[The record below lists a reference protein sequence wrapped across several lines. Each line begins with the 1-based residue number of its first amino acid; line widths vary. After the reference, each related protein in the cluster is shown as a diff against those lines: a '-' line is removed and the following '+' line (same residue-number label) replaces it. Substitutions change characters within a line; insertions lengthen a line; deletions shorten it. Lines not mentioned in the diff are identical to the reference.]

1 MCDEKRIALIG
12 VIVENQDAVEE
23 MNHLLHDYREHIIG
37 RMGIPHP
44 EKKLSIISLAVE
56 SDQDTISA
64 LSGKLGALDGVST
77 KTVYS
82 KTEH

>member
-12 VIVENQDAVEE
+12 VIVETQDAVEE
-23 MNHLLHDYREHIIG
+23 MNQLLHDYREHIIG
-37 RMGIPHP
+37 RMGIPLP

-82 KTEH
+82 KK

>member
-64 LSGKLGALDGVST
+64 LSVKLGALDGVST

-82 KTEH
+82 KK

>member
-1 MCDEKRIALIG
+1 M
-12 VIVENQDAVEE
+12 ENQDAVEE
-23 MNHLLHDYREHIIG
+23 MYHLLHDYREHIIG

-82 KTEH
+82 KK

>member
-37 RMGIPHP
+37 RMWIPHP

-82 KTEH
+82 KK

>member
-37 RMGIPHP
+37 RMGDPSSG
-44 EKKLSIISLAVE
+44 EKTFDHQSRC
-56 SDQDTISA
+56 
-64 LSGKLGALDGVST
+64 
-77 KTVYS
+77 
-82 KTEH
+82 

>member
-12 VIVENQDAVEE
+12 VIVETQDAVEE

-82 KTEH
+82 KK

>member
-64 LSGKLGALDGVST
+64 LSGKLGSLPDVSA
-77 KTVYS
+77 KAVYA
-82 KTEH
+82 KQA